1 MQKGLDTTWYLFY
14 QGTNLNS
21 FLDDYFFL
29 REKPE
34 SVPSCCQ
41 KLIIAS
47 EGWGL
52 LVAIGKKWMTL
63 PPDSDW
69 LGSKVLDSGG
79 GPPQGWGSW
88 AVAGSERRLGGPG
101 AAVQGA
107 SRLLLKALWAPPQMK
122 SQLDTRA
129 VFLTLTRSVIKRYW
143 SLTLPLSLRALLVE
157 VKGHIILPHRLL
169 GLRLL
174 FARPHGD
181 DEQGTP
187 GSLEATQETSEP
199 WSLTNGSSKASR
211 QQPLTIFTAFCPCRL
226 NTGNKKWDSFVR

>member
-1 MQKGLDTTWYLFY
+1 MNDSPSWLRLTQVEGPRQRRGSSSRVGVLGSGGLRKTAWRPRGSCAKGL
-14 QGTNLNS
+14 
-21 FLDDYFFL
+21 
-29 REKPE
+29 
-34 SVPSCCQ
+34 
-41 KLIIAS
+41 A
-47 EGWGL
+47 
-52 LVAIGKKWMTL
+52 
-63 PPDSDW
+63 
-69 LGSKVLDSGG
+69 
-79 GPPQGWGSW
+79 
-88 AVAGSERRLGGPG
+88 AVAKGPLS
-101 AAVQGA
+101 A
-107 SRLLLKALWAPPQMK
+107 SQMK
-122 SQLDTRA
+122 SQLDARA

-174 FARPHGD
+174 FARPHGG